1 MSGQT
6 TSQLLFLA
14 KFFLYAWFHCVSCTV
29 YSNWKAGFSL
39 LLLFC
44 ALFLLFLLFLV
55 CWHLL
60 LLFPNWLSPSFQPGL
75 KHLNIWILIIN
86 INSRKMKMPSL
97 KWTRMRFFE
106 LRLGLPVLAPPWGEL
121 LSSPDSGK
129 SSLWTPG
136 SPTFRLG
143 PGRISGKKQL
153 FDCCAIVWGKSASV
167 LQFLHL
173 WVANV
178 ARASSRSTTM
188 HCNLT
193 PSLSRIL
200 LIIPPLCI
208 LKIISDQYVLGR
220 HCPPMPSQTAVHLW
234 NPGRKVPTS
243 KNGSHLKNQVNCFPA
258 HELRRGHPSKL
269 FLVDKPVEVD
279 VKQPEKHPWFI
290 FLALMNIATAPRKT
304 NLNAVTAT
312 LCQYWSLSLSNA
324 LNWSPMLSC
333 LMCRMK
339 SFFLTWEKSE
349 SPQAAELGDTKPS
362 IWTKVWTSA
371 GAYLSIG
378 VGNLAELLNMLLG
391 QLDAVGVAHQDVLFD
406 RDRSIPRC
414 VRFLKQLTQCWK
426 IYESPTLPWK
436 VSLQSMHDTTWI
448 SLKFKVAKN
457 LEKLHLLF
465 REI

>member
-1 MSGQT
+1 MLDFT
-6 TSQLLFLA
+6 VFLVLCTA
-14 KFFLYAWFHCVSCTV
+14 IGRQASLYFFFFAPFFSFFSFFLFVGTFFFFFPTDFRLPFNLAWNT
-29 YSNWKAGFSL
+29 
-39 LLLFC
+39 
-44 ALFLLFLLFLV
+44 
-55 CWHLL
+55 
-60 LLFPNWLSPSFQPGL
+60 
-75 KHLNIWILIIN
+75 LNIWILITN

-153 FDCCAIVWGKSASV
+153 FDCCVQLFGGKV
-167 LQFLHL
+167 LQF
-173 WVANV
+173 
-178 ARASSRSTTM
+178 
-188 HCNLT
+188 CNFSICGW
-193 PSLSRIL
+193 PMWPEPAPAPQRCIA
-200 LIIPPLCI
+200 IQPPLCPAYCWSFPPLHI
-208 LKIISDQYVLGR
+208 EDHLRSICARKALPSHAFSNSRSSVKSREKSSHLK
-220 HCPPMPSQTAVHLW
+220 
-234 NPGRKVPTS
+234 
-243 KNGSHLKNQVNCFPA
+243 KNDSHLKNQVDCFPA

-279 VKQPEKHPWFI
+279 VKQPEKHPSFI
-290 FLALMNIATAPRKT
+290 LLALMNIATAPRKT

-324 LNWSPMLSC
+324 LNWSPMFSC

-339 SFFLTWEKSE
+339 SFFLTWEESE
-349 SPQAAELGDTKPS
+349 SSQAAELGDTKPS
-362 IWTKVWTSA
+362 IWTKVWTRA

-436 VSLQSMHDTTWI
+436 VSLQSMHVTTWI

>member
-1 MSGQT
+1 MLDFT
-6 TSQLLFLA
+6 VFLVLCTA
-14 KFFLYAWFHCVSCTV
+14 IGRQASLYFFFFAPFFSFFSFFLFVGTFFFFFPTDFRLPFNLAWNT
-29 YSNWKAGFSL
+29 
-39 LLLFC
+39 
-44 ALFLLFLLFLV
+44 
-55 CWHLL
+55 
-60 LLFPNWLSPSFQPGL
+60 
-75 KHLNIWILIIN
+75 LNIWILIIN

-143 PGRISGKKQL
+143 PGRISGKKQGGVQL

-178 ARASSRSTTM
+178 ARASSRPTTM
-188 HCNLT
+188 HCDPT
-193 PSLSRIL
+193 PSLSCIL

-339 SFFLTWEKSE
+339 SFFLTWEESE
-349 SPQAAELGDTKPS
+349 SHQAAGIGDTKSS
-362 IWTKVWTSA
+362 ISTKVWTSA

-426 IYESPTLPWK
+426 IYESPTLPWR

>member
-1 MSGQT
+1 MSRQT

-60 LLFPNWLSPSFQPGL
+60 LLFPNWLSPPFQPGL

-178 ARASSRSTTM
+178 ARASSRPTTM
-188 HCNLT
+188 HCDPT
-193 PSLSRIL
+193 PSLSCIL
-200 LIIPPLCI
+200 LIIPPFAYWRSSQINTCSEGIALPCL
-208 LKIISDQYVLGR
+208 LKQPFICEIQGEKF
-220 HCPPMPSQTAVHLW
+220 PPQ
-234 NPGRKVPTS
+234 KY
-243 KNGSHLKNQVNCFPA
+243 GSHLKNQVNCFPA

-290 FLALMNIATAPRKT
+290 LLALMNIATAPRKT

-339 SFFLTWEKSE
+339 SFFLTWEESE

-362 IWTKVWTSA
+362 IWTKVWTRA